1 MELCEGGSVAD
12 LIHILHEGLGESE
25 IRILLK
31 EALSGLSYLHSIG
44 KIHRDIKCGNLLLK
58 IDGTVKIGFEF
69 FLSLLSSFLFKILLF
84 SFTFFSFFFFEI

>member
-58 IDGTVKIGFEF
+58 IDGTVKIGFGF
-69 FLSLLSSFLFKILLF
+69 FLSLLSSFFIQNSFVFFHLLF
-84 SFTFFSFFFFEI
+84 IFFF